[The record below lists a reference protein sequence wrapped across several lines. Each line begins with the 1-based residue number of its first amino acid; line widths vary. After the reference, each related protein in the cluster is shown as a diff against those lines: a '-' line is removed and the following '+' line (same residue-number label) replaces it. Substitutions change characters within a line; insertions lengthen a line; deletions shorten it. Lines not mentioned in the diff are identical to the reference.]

1 MTSWPWPS
9 VQIEAPAD
17 GASIYLD
24 QVGPTDIACNIVQ
37 NNDGRILDLTNCTAT
52 PDCQTL
58 ASQTKVL
65 FFDVNVSI
73 TLALTSVSEATA
85 TIDAPNGQTVHAIS
99 AQSYADATAFIA
111 NCHLPAPP

>member
-1 MTSWPWPS
+1 MGDWPS
-9 VQIEAPAD
+9 VHIQAPAD
-17 GASIYLD
+17 GAWITLS
-24 QVGPTDIACNIVQ
+24 QTEATDIMCDIEQ
-37 NNDGRILDLTNCTAT
+37 NGVGRILDLTNCAAT

-58 ASQTKVL
+58 AAQTKVL

-85 TIDAPNGQTVHAIS
+85 TIDAPNGQTVHQIS
-99 AQSYADATAFIA
+99 AQAYADATAFIA

>member
-1 MTSWPWPS
+1 MNDWPS

-17 GASIYLD
+17 GAEITLSQTD
-24 QVGPTDIACNIVQ
+24 ATDIVCDIVQ
-37 NNDGRILDLTNCTAT
+37 NGVVRILDLTNCAAT

-58 ASQTKVL
+58 AAQTKVL

-111 NCHLPAPP
+111 DCHLPAPP